1 MPRRARRSIQ
11 AISLRFVATPH
22 QDVSTATPMFHRCPL
37 ANPGGGN
44 EAEMALDITAV
55 SLVPTVLP
63 LRIVAVHLG
72 I

>member
-1 MPRRARRSIQ
+1 MESGIRSVCGAADALANPFLAVARS
-11 AISLRFVATPH
+11 ADA
-22 QDVSTATPMFHRCPL
+22 L

>member
-1 MPRRARRSIQ
+1 MRPRGLAVVLS
-11 AISLRFVATPH
+11 V
-22 QDVSTATPMFHRCPL
+22 DGL